1 MSRKKARSKMN
12 TEIPTEIPAEVS
24 NFALKSVDQ
33 AQAAF
38 DKVNEVAHSNVQML
52 DAATSTYKN
61 RVTDIQ
67 LKSMEFAQ
75 SNVNAGFSFFRKL
88 FAVKQPAEAFTLQQA
103 FMKEQAEVLQRQ
115 AAELSE
121 LSVSLAK
128 ESLKPVQEQM
138 NKTLSGFNKNIAA

>member
-1 MSRKKARSKMN
+1 MSRKKARTKMN
-12 TEIPTEIPAEVS
+12 TEIPTEVS
-24 NFALKSVDQ
+24 NFALPSVDQ

-38 DKVNEVAHSNVQML
+38 EKVNEVAHGNVQML

-67 LKSMEFAQ
+67 LKTMEFAQ
-75 SNVNAGFSFFRKL
+75 SNVNAGFTFFRKL
-88 FAVKQPAEAFTLQQA
+88 FAVKEPTEAFSLQQA
-103 FMKEQAEVLQRQ
+103 FIKEQAEALQRQ
-115 AAELSE
+115 ATEISE

-138 NKTLSGFNKNIAA
+138 TKTFSGFNKNIAA

>member
-1 MSRKKARSKMN
+1 MSRKKARTKMN
-12 TEIPTEIPAEVS
+12 TEIPTEVS
-24 NFALKSVDQ
+24 NFALPSVDQ

-38 DKVNEVAHSNVQML
+38 EKVNEVAHGNVQML

-67 LKSMEFAQ
+67 LKTMEFAQ
-75 SNVNAGFSFFRKL
+75 SNVNAGFTFFRKL
-88 FAVKQPAEAFTLQQA
+88 FAVKQPAEAFSLQQA
-103 FMKEQAEVLQRQ
+103 FIKEQAEALQRQ
-115 AAELSE
+115 ATEISE

-138 NKTLSGFNKNIAA
+138 TKTFSGFNKNIAA